1 MSHLTDM
8 SGLHR
13 GKIKKY
19 KAQLILWN
27 FNEILCKLYEMKLA
41 KVYFFCRLE
50 VVENELELLKT
61 EGEKL
66 KSECERLVRMH
77 ADEKEEAVL
86 IQK

>member
-1 MSHLTDM
+1 MNT
-8 SGLHR
+8 
-13 GKIKKY
+13 
-19 KAQLILWN
+19 
-27 FNEILCKLYEMKLA
+27 
-41 KVYFFCRLE
+41 YFFCRLE